1 MKNNFVNP
9 SLLSICKSQD
19 HGANAEDLFNQ
30 NRRLVLRL
38 IADSDGISRKE
49 LAAAT
54 GLKTATISLVISQL
68 LELGLIEESG
78 FIQGDSGRKVMG
90 FSLSGSK
97 YCTIAIRMSPS
108 YLKISSYDLH
118 NNNLYIK
125 KLFIDSF
132 KNMSHTCSVIID
144 EIKLIEPH
152 ITNRKI
158 IGVGLGI
165 EGPFILD
172 NGFYKYKDPENK
184 GGFFDLG
191 KCLNQKLNLPILVNR
206 QTNFSIYELSKQERK
221 ENPLGIYVLISISYT
236 VECGIMVNGEVINGA
251 NGAAGLL
258 GDMLVEIKGEKPICL
273 KDIASTDYVLRKV
286 KDSIDQYPDSVLVGS
301 IKDLN
306 IRDVIRA
313 YYLGDQLA
321 VNIFTEVGITIGQMV
336 ADIVSLLNPD
346 YIFVGDEIPPTV
358 AFRETVENAAM
369 ENLQTGIS
377 PNVHTLVLEYEE
389 ARIARLDP
397 ALLGAS
403 SFVIDA
409 FIQTIEFS

>member
-1 MKNNFVNP
+1 
-9 SLLSICKSQD
+9 
-19 HGANAEDLFNQ
+19 
-30 NRRLVLRL
+30 
-38 IADSDGISRKE
+38 
-49 LAAAT
+49 
-54 GLKTATISLVISQL
+54 
-68 LELGLIEESG
+68 
-78 FIQGDSGRKVMG
+78 
-90 FSLSGSK
+90 
-97 YCTIAIRMSPS
+97 
-108 YLKISSYDLH
+108 
-118 NNNLYIK
+118 
-125 KLFIDSF
+125 
-132 KNMSHTCSVIID
+132 
-144 EIKLIEPH
+144 
-152 ITNRKI
+152 
-158 IGVGLGI
+158 
-165 EGPFILD
+165 
-172 NGFYKYKDPENK
+172 
-184 GGFFDLG
+184 
-191 KCLNQKLNLPILVNR
+191 
-206 QTNFSIYELSKQERK
+206 
-221 ENPLGIYVLISISYT
+221 
-236 VECGIMVNGEVINGA
+236 
-251 NGAAGLL
+251 
-258 GDMLVEIKGEKPICL
+258 MLVEIKGEKPICL